1 MLSRGN
7 ASSGSKTA
15 TSVDAH
21 DMPIG
26 DLVGRLSDDTVRLI
40 HDEIG
45 LARAEMT
52 QKAKAMG
59 LGTAMFGG
67 AGVALVFGLG
77 ALIAA
82 AIIGLA
88 TAVALWAAAL
98 IVAGALF
105 LVAGVGALI
114 GKREFT
120 KATPP
125 IPTEAV
131 ASSRQDVE
139 DVKES
144 LRA

>member
-26 DLVGRLSDDTVRLI
+26 DL
-40 HDEIG
+40 DEIG

-105 LVAGVGALI
+105 LVAAVGALI